1 MKLKNSYTLLIVM
14 SLFLLIGIG
23 SVCASDAAMDAGVG
37 LADDGSVNAVS
48 ENSADVTILK
58 DANQEKINTSVVSED
73 VKVNEGDDLKIPV
86 TVNDNESKSIA
97 ITSKDLNVTEN
108 KKALT
113 FNYANNSIILT
124 DKLAVGNHSI
134 DISYLGNENYTASS
148 ANILLSIVGEKY
160 LNTTTSVNVNS
171 TQKVLIPIT
180 LTDGVNVYEI
190 DKNNLELVA
199 NYTEGNDTINK
210 TINNFEFVNGVIA
223 YTYDLNVS
231 SCTLNIAYTEENKT
245 YKNALTVNR
254 IYNAKIE
261 TLNTVNEYQSG
272 NFTFKV
278 TDIDTNGPLVGK
290 TLNLYTGS
298 NIRALFNAD
307 TDANGIATFKT
318 SQLYIFDQSNGTF
331 AMKQL
336 EVGKHEIE
344 LSMDSTAGLIA
355 QTVKTNLTINKA
367 TINIVINPYK
377 EVYQSDKKVTINV
390 TNAKSGEGMSGVILH
405 LNMPATTQK
414 DYYFQTDADGISQI
428 NVTGLIPG
436 DYKVTVSNNDTK
448 NINEKTVSGTITILA
463 VGAKFTVSIPGTV
476 YYNSGTTA
484 TIKITDKNTGKAIPN
499 AIVLVTVQTGSK
511 KQSLL
516 YQANDKG
523 TISVNYAPAAVGSH
537 KLIVEMA
544 DTRYSASK
552 VTKSYTVKK
561 ASAVF
566 NNNKVTTY
574 YKSTSKNLIISLKN
588 TKTSK
593 LIYSANV
600 NVKIYVSNNKYYN
613 YNGQTASDGKLRISL
628 KTFTPGTYKVVI
640 SSPDNKNYTAS
651 KKTTSFTIQKA
662 PAKITAS
669 KVVAKKGENKYFS
682 ATIKN
687 TKENKVISG
696 VKISFK
702 VYTGSSYKTYTA
714 FTNAKGIAKISV
726 SALAVGTHKVIV
738 SSANQ
743 YVTATSVTSSI
754 VINKK

>member
-1 MKLKNSYTLLIVM
+1 M

-23 SVCASDAAMDAGVG
+23 SVCASDTAMDAGVG

-48 ENSADVTILK
+48 ENSANVPILK
-58 DANQEKINTSVVSED
+58 DANQGKINTSVVSEN
-73 VKVNEGDDLKIPV
+73 VKVNEGDNLKIPV
-86 TVNDNESKSIA
+86 TVKDNESKSID

-108 KKALT
+108 KKALN
-113 FNYANNSIILT
+113 FNYNNSSIILT
-124 DKLAVGNHSI
+124 DKLAAGNHSI
-134 DISYLGNENYTASS
+134 SISYLGNGNYTASS
-148 ANILLSIVGEKY
+148 TNIILSIVGEKY

-171 TQKVLIPIT
+171 TLKVVIPIT
-180 LTDGVNVYEI
+180 LTDGVSVYEI
-190 DKNNLELVA
+190 DKDHLSLIA
-199 NYTEGNDTINK
+199 SYKDGNDTINK
-210 TINNFEFVNGVIA
+210 TINNFEFVNGIIA
-223 YTYDLNVS
+223 YTYDLNVTP
-231 SCTLNIAYTEENKT
+231 CTLNIAYTEGNKT
-245 YKNALTVNR
+245 YKTAVTLNR

-261 TLNTVNEYQSG
+261 TVNTVNEYQSG
-272 NFTFKV
+272 TFTFKV
-278 TDIDTNGPLVGK
+278 TDIDTNAGLVGK

-298 NIRALFNAD
+298 NIRAGFSGT

-318 SQLYIFDQSNGTF
+318 SQLYIFDQTNGTF

-336 EVGKHEIE
+336 EVGTHGIE
-344 LSMDSTAGLIA
+344 LSMDSKAGLIA
-355 QTVKTNLTINKA
+355 ETVKTNLTILKA
-367 TINIVINPYK
+367 KINIVINPYK
-377 EVYQSDKKVTINV
+377 ETYQSDKKVIINV
-390 TNAKSGEGMSGVILH
+390 TNAKSGEGMPGIILH

-414 DYYFQTDADGISQI
+414 DYYFQTDSDGISQI

-436 DYKVTVSNNDTK
+436 EYKVTVSNNDTK
-448 NINEKTVSGTITILA
+448 NIYEKSTSGTITIL
-463 VGAKFTVSIPGTV
+463 GIEAKFSVSISGTV

-484 TIKITDKNTGKAIPN
+484 TIKITDKKTGKAIPN

-511 KQSLL
+511 KQSYL

-523 TISVNYAPAAVGSH
+523 QISVNYAPAQVGSH

-544 DTRYSASK
+544 DTRYTASK

-561 ASAVF
+561 ASAAF
-566 NNNKVTTY
+566 YPNKVTTY

-600 NVKIYVSNNKYYN
+600 NVKIFISNTKYYN

-628 KTFTPGTYKVVI
+628 KTFNPGTYKVVI
-640 SSPDNKNYTAS
+640 SSPDNKNYTA
-651 KKTTSFTIQKA
+651 KQKTTTFTIQKA

-669 KVVAKKGENKYFS
+669 KVVAKKGENAYFS

-714 FTNAKGIAKISV
+714 YTNSKGIAKISV
-726 SALAVGTHKVIV
+726 SSLAVGTHKVVV
-738 SSANQ
+738 SSADK